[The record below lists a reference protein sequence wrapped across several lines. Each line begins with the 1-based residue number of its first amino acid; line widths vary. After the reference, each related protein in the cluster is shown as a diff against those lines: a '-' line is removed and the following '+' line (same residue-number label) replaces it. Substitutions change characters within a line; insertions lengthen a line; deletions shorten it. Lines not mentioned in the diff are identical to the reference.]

1 MLTTYMQINV
11 NVNQLHVTTKEHM
24 YFQFVFVI
32 SQAGKERENT
42 VGSGISN
49 NADALPLFVTSSNV
63 VTQNPFP
70 SLYVSH

>member
-11 NVNQLHVTTKEHM
+11 NELNATPEKRM

-42 VGSGISN
+42 VGFGN
-49 NADALPLFVTSSNV
+49 K
-63 VTQNPFP
+63 
-70 SLYVSH
+70 

>member
-11 NVNQLHVTTKEHM
+11 DVNQLHVTTKEHM

-42 VGSGISN
+42 VGSGN
-49 NADALPLFVTSSNV
+49 K
-63 VTQNPFP
+63 QQC
-70 SLYVSH
+70 